1 MKRVE
6 SELKMLQVL
15 YTLLFLSLMV
25 SGILAKFQTGRL
37 KPGQFEY
44 PKLNGWMVVN
54 EAVDRCEADL
64 ACGGFTFKGSY
75 KTKNVKMDVYFFHI
89 VKRNTKSPLEQRSL
103 KELLFRCN
111 YLKQKFPYLN
121 RISEMV
127 VTKREKYHYWSTYE
141 VERGYV
147 TVSNTKLKSIHS
159 SQMING

>member
-1 MKRVE
+1 M

-15 YTLLFLSLMV
+15 YTLLLLSLMV
-25 SGILAKFQTGRL
+25 SGILTKFQTGRL

-54 EAVDRCEADL
+54 EAVERCETDL

-75 KTKNVKMDVYFFHI
+75 KTNNVKMDVFFFHI
-89 VKRNTKSPLEQRSL
+89 VKSNSKSVQEQRSL

-127 VTKREKYHYWSTYE
+127 TKLEKYPYWSTYE

-147 TVSNTKLKSIHS
+147 TVPNTKLKSIHS